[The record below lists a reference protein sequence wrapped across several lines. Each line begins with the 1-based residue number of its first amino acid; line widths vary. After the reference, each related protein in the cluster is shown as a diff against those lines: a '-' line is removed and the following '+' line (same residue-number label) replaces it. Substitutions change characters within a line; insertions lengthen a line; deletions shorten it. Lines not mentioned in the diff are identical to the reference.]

1 MEHICSTNDTW
12 NITVEAKSG
21 QPVTKQTN
29 KQVQTTIIFSL
40 FFFQL
45 VFVGRD
51 KETDKFS
58 WELTYLIFFNKFKQA
73 IQHCTYPQR
82 FNNSNFPNQNF
93 PKNLNPRKITE
104 REGLRFTCLS
114 REERG
119 GAAEQR
125 ERG

>member
-1 MEHICSTNDTW
+1 MEHICSAIDTW

-29 KQVQTTIIFSL
+29 KQTSRGRGCVQTNIVHTH
-40 FFFQL
+40 FFL
-45 VFVGRD
+45 RSTSD
-51 KETDKFS
+51 
-58 WELTYLIFFNKFKQA
+58 YLIFFNKFKQT

-125 ERG
+125 ERGCVWW